1 VRHSARAVE
10 TKSGSKLVLVLNH
23 WHTVPRG
30 KKIVHEKN
38 DKGNKRRRR
47 RRRRRSELTAF
58 IAGRVV
64 KKWGYNGFV
73 S

>member
-10 TKSGSKLVLVLNH
+10 TKLGSKPVLFLNH

-47 RRRRRSELTAF
+47 SELTAF

>member
-1 VRHSARAVE
+1 MRHRARAVE
-10 TKSGSKLVLVLNH
+10 TKLGSKPVLVLNH
-23 WHTVPRG
+23 RHTVPSG

-38 DKGNKRRRR
+38 DRRNKRR

-64 KKWGYNGFV
+64 DKWGYNGFV

>member
-1 VRHSARAVE
+1 VRHRARAVE
-10 TKSGSKLVLVLNH
+10 TKLGSKPVLVLNH
-23 WHTVPRG
+23 RHTVPSG

-38 DKGNKRRRR
+38 DRRNKR

-64 KKWGYNGFV
+64 EKWGYNGFV

>member
-1 VRHSARAVE
+1 
-10 TKSGSKLVLVLNH
+10 
-23 WHTVPRG
+23 
-30 KKIVHEKN
+30 VHEKN
-38 DKGNKRRRR
+38 DRRNKRRR

-64 KKWGYNGFV
+64 EKWGYNGFV